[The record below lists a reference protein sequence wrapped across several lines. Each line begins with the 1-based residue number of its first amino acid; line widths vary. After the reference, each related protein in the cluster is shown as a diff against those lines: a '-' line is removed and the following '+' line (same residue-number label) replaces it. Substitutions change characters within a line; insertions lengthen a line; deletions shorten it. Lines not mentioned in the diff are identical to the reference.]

1 MKLKPLFASL
11 AAVLALSVSCTHGE
25 QSECAKYVAML
36 GGQNPFSVF
45 KNIREYR
52 CQDALEP
59 LSEMLDADKG
69 TRNVEVLRL
78 VLDLWNPPTSDQRF
92 KAEVEKFEA
101 KKPLYK
107 KILVKALKTPE
118 TAVLAASAVTDW
130 EMKDLRADLVT
141 MVQEDLARPAP
152 QFIEAYRNALTVITQ
167 TDPEPAE
174 EAMFVQL
181 LSTVHDVPD
190 YIEVNRM
197 AADSLGKLRAKTPE
211 AIKALVK
218 GLFVVSKSGEN
229 IVPNAIEALLKVGT
243 PAVPFLVDIVAAE
256 PGDERVR
263 YMEEFAIP
271 NGISDWRWRRGD
283 RIPLVLS
290 RLRDERAALPL
301 LKDMVRPMVQPAG
314 LSQALVEDWTITQT
328 NRIKF
333 EQATIMSVGSG
344 PEFYAIALR
353 AMRDQQTP
361 VEARLDLALALAF
374 KQTPEAMDTL
384 FAVIF
389 EEEASEENEADNAAE
404 AAKVKKEEANAIEGN
419 EDLAAMPGTA
429 TQADF
434 VINFMLPL
442 AFSMD
447 ASGLELFDR
456 IFEADFDE
464 IFAET
469 EGADAILDR
478 LKKEDMELMVKLIS
492 ACGTSYENWVAAFKG
507 QRVVNKDNDA
517 EFDPSK
523 ITDKFYVF
531 QARTKAALKL
541 STSNP
546 TGERK
551 TELAML
557 LLDTYKGLEYNPDY
571 DDFRRAMLLGMER
584 VGKGEGEFIK
594 KLEEAREEFKSKEST
609 EGGAKFWNQQLDA
622 LILFLR
628 RG

>member
-45 KNIREYR
+45 KSIREFR
-52 CQDALEP
+52 CQDALDP
-59 LSEMLDADKG
+59 LAEMLDPEKG
-69 TRNVEVLRL
+69 TRNVDVLRL
-78 VLDLWNPPTSDQRF
+78 VMDLWDPPVSDPRF
-92 KAEVEKFEA
+92 KAQAEKFEA

-107 KILVKALKTPE
+107 KILVKALKSPD

-130 EMKDLRADLVT
+130 EMKDLRTDLIA
-141 MVQEDLARPAP
+141 MVKEDLARPAP
-152 QFIEAYRNALTVITQ
+152 QFIEAYRNALTVIVL
-167 TDPEPAE
+167 TDPEPTE

-197 AADSLGKLRAKTPE
+197 AADSLGKLRAKSPE

-243 PAVPFLVDIVAAE
+243 PVVPYLVDIVTAK
-256 PGDERVR
+256 PGDEKVR

-301 LKDMVRPMVQPAG
+301 LQDMVRPMVQPAG

-333 EQATIMSVGSG
+333 EQAALMSIGSG
-344 PEFYAIALR
+344 PEFYQIALR
-353 AMRDQQTP
+353 AMRDPQAP

-374 KQTPEAMDTL
+374 KATPEAMDTL
-384 FAVIF
+384 FGVIF
-389 EEEASEENEADNAAE
+389 EEEAGEETEGDAASE

-419 EDLAAMPGTA
+419 EDVAAMPPTA
-429 TQADF
+429 TQSDF

-447 ASGLELFDR
+447 FSGLDLFDR

-478 LKKEDMELMVKLIS
+478 LKKEDMELMLKLIR
-492 ACGTSYENWVAAFKG
+492 ACGTSYENWVAAMKG
-507 QRVVNKDNDA
+507 QRVVNKDADA
-517 EFDPSK
+517 EFDPTK
-523 ITDKFYVF
+523 ITDKFYIF

-541 STSNP
+541 STSGV
-546 TGERK
+546 TDK
-551 TELAML
+551 KKSELAEL
-557 LLDTYKGLEYNPDY
+557 YLETYKALEYNPDY
-571 DDFRRAMLLGMER
+571 DDFRRALLLGMER
-584 VGKGEGEFIK
+584 VGKGEGEFLK
-594 KLEEAREEFKSKEST
+594 KLEDAREEFKGREST
-609 EGGAKFWNQQLDA
+609 ESGAKFWNQQLDA
-622 LILFLR
+622 LIYFLR
-628 RG
+628 RA

>member
-1 MKLKPLFASL
+1 
-11 AAVLALSVSCTHGE
+11 
-25 QSECAKYVAML
+25 
-36 GGQNPFSVF
+36 
-45 KNIREYR
+45 
-52 CQDALEP
+52 
-59 LSEMLDADKG
+59 
-69 TRNVEVLRL
+69 
-78 VLDLWNPPTSDQRF
+78 
-92 KAEVEKFEA
+92 
-101 KKPLYK
+101 
-107 KILVKALKTPE
+107 
-118 TAVLAASAVTDW
+118 
-130 EMKDLRADLVT
+130 
-141 MVQEDLARPAP
+141 
-152 QFIEAYRNALTVITQ
+152 
-167 TDPEPAE
+167 
-174 EAMFVQL
+174 
-181 LSTVHDVPD
+181 
-190 YIEVNRM
+190 
-197 AADSLGKLRAKTPE
+197 
-211 AIKALVK
+211 
-218 GLFVVSKSGEN
+218 
-229 IVPNAIEALLKVGT
+229 
-243 PAVPFLVDIVAAE
+243 
-256 PGDERVR
+256 
-263 YMEEFAIP
+263 
-271 NGISDWRWRRGD
+271 
-283 RIPLVLS
+283 
-290 RLRDERAALPL
+290 
-301 LKDMVRPMVQPAG
+301 
-314 LSQALVEDWTITQT
+314 LVEDWTITQT

-333 EQATIMSVGSG
+333 EQAAIMSVGSG

-478 LKKEDMELMVKLIS
+478 LKKEDMELMLKLIN
-492 ACGTSYENWVAAFKG
+492 ACGTSYDNWVAAFKG
-507 QRVVNKDNDA
+507 QRVVNKSNDA
-517 EFDPSK
+517 EFDPAK

-546 TGERK
+546 AGEQK
-551 TELAML
+551 TDLAML
-557 LLDTYKGLEYNPDY
+557 MLDTYKALEYNPDY

-584 VGKGEGEFIK
+584 IGKGEPEFLR
-594 KLEEAREEFKSKEST
+594 KLEDAREEFKSKEST
-609 EGGAKFWNQQLDA
+609 ESGAKFWNQQLDA
-622 LILFLR
+622 LVFFLR